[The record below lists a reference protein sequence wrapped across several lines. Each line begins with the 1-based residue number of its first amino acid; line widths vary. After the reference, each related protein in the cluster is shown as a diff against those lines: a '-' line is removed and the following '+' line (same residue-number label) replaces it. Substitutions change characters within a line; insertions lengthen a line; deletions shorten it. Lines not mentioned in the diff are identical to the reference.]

1 MQRRLILM
9 RHAKSS
15 WKADVDNDHER
26 PLNKRGKR
34 DAPRIA
40 RELVK
45 LDWVPDFV
53 LSSDSQRTR
62 ETWKRMSSELDRQPY
77 LAFTRRLYLAGIGEA
92 HSEVQLVP
100 ADVRTVL
107 LLGHNDGWEEVLTFL
122 TGEDHRLTTAAA
134 ALLEAEGDTWVD
146 AWNVAPAW
154 KIRHLLRPKQ
164 LPD

>member
-15 WKADVDNDHER
+15 WKAEVENDHER
-26 PLNKRGKR
+26 PLNKRGKK

-40 RELVK
+40 TELAK
-45 LDWVPDFV
+45 LGWVPDFV

-62 ETWKRMSSELDRQPY
+62 ETWKRMAAEFDRVPHV
-77 LAFTRRLYLAGIGEA
+77 AFTRRLYLAGISEA
-92 HSEVQLVP
+92 RSEVEQVP

-122 TGEDHRLTTAAA
+122 TGEDHRLPTAAA
-134 ALLEAEGDTWVD
+134 ALLETEGDTWGD